1 MLTAYDI
8 RFSDGKKTKI
18 MAPNKSIAVVYF
30 MLFFDSEIDSI
41 EECIVQIIIDKFNLN

>member
-8 RFSDGKKTKI
+8 KFDNGRHTRV

-30 MLFFDSEIDSI
+30 MLFFDMDIESI
-41 EECIVQIIIDKFNLN
+41 EECRVQIIIEQFNLN